1 MNNIRCCIAVC
12 VFFCMVS
19 SAFAASGQEADFA
32 LAALEQLR
40 DRMEQDDKG
49 TLDEFVADVSTASG
63 LSAAVSRDSL
73 VSLLR
78 DLKTHCKKSTA
89 LGEQLFALHG
99 EHFSEREAKAYL
111 VRVVDMAGDLLKK
124 EENVGLEP
132 LIARAASKSKLLKF
146 QALDYTA
153 ALLVPFVGLP
163 VAEELVEDEGAVNA
177 PTGPFKVLVKTSNSG
192 DLQAVLDQGLI
203 LSGRSGHR
211 RIDIDSVINNMVFSK
226 IFKAASSQT
235 TKKKILLAMHESIRP
250 VLLDELKQFDRVY
263 WTTDI
268 ASVKDA
274 RYTLDYL
281 ADWYSFRK
289 DNDQQQFKLQTSM
302 QLVMKDVLEDKE
314 LLNKWLVVNAAFEMD
329 KAPIIDDF
337 YQEVASTVAQEV
349 FDCLLE
355 NGRLRR

>member
-1 MNNIRCCIAVC
+1 M
-12 VFFCMVS
+12 
-19 SAFAASGQEADFA
+19 
-32 LAALEQLR
+32 
-40 DRMEQDDKG
+40 
-49 TLDEFVADVSTASG
+49 
-63 LSAAVSRDSL
+63 

-111 VRVVDMAGDLLKK
+111 VRVVDMTGDLLKK

-132 LIARAASKSKLLKF
+132 LIAKAASKSKLLKF

-153 ALLVPFVGLP
+153 ALMVPFVGLP
-163 VAEELVEDEGAVNA
+163 MAEESSEEESAANA
-177 PTGPFKVLVKTSNSG
+177 LAGPIRVLVKTSNSG
-192 DLQAVLDQGLI
+192 DLQAFLDQGLI

-211 RIDIDSVINNMVFSK
+211 LIDIDDMINDMVFSK
-226 IFKAASSQT
+226 IFKATSSQN
-235 TKKKILLAMHESIRP
+235 TKKEILLAMHESIRP
-250 VLLDELKQFDRVY
+250 ALLDELKQFDRVH
-263 WTTDI
+263 WATDI

-281 ADWYSFRK
+281 ADWYSFGK
-289 DNDQQQFKLQTSM
+289 NDQQQFRLQTSM

-329 KAPIIDDF
+329 KAPILDDF

-349 FDCLLE
+349 FDCLLG
-355 NGRLRR
+355 NAHIRR

>member
-1 MNNIRCCIAVC
+1 M
-12 VFFCMVS
+12 S
-19 SAFAASGQEADFA
+19 SGAFAASAQEADFV
-32 LAALEQLR
+32 LVALEQLR
-40 DRMEQDDKG
+40 DRMERDDKG

-63 LSAAVSRDSL
+63 LSDAASRDSL

-132 LIARAASKSKLLKF
+132 LIAKAASKSKLLKF

-153 ALLVPFVGLP
+153 ALLVPFVGSP
-163 VAEELVEDEGAVNA
+163 VVEESVEEGGAVNA
-177 PTGPFKVLVKTSNSG
+177 PTGIFKVLVRTSNSG
-192 DLQAVLDQGLI
+192 DLQACKVIKPGHKGRI
-203 LSGRSGHR
+203 LGHFVF
-211 RIDIDSVINNMVFSK
+211 IDDKTFSK
-226 IFKAASSQT
+226 IFKTASRQEDIQ
-235 TKKKILLAMHESIRP
+235 KEKLLALHESIRP
-250 VLLDELKQFDRVY
+250 ALLDELKQFSRIH

-268 ASVKDA
+268 ASIEDA
-274 RYTLDYL
+274 RYTLDYV
-281 ADWYSFRK
+281 ANSYSVGK
-289 DNDQQQFKLQTSM
+289 DRDQQQFKLSTAAL
-302 QLVMKDVLEDKE
+302 LVMKDMSEDKE

-329 KAPIIDDF
+329 KAPILDDF

-349 FDCLLE
+349 FDGLLE